1 MFWLGE
7 DLFDEEMRETT
18 EPDARALSVLRNH
31 LEHKY
36 VEVHEMGPP
45 TARSGDP
52 FSDTLAY
59 AIGRT
64 DLERK
69 TVKLMQLALAA
80 LIYLFL
86 GMHRHEA
93 TLGRDD
99 AALSLQ
105 MPLDEWEDAWKM

>member
-1 MFWLGE
+1 
-7 DLFDEEMRETT
+7 
-18 EPDARALSVLRNH
+18 
-31 LEHKY
+31 
-36 VEVHEMGPP
+36 MGPP